1 MVMYVMIE
9 YVVVMVLMECLFR
22 DEFCC
27 DWLVS
32 VFWVVGRLCV
42 FGIVMVCFWCV
53 KLCEDDCMW
62 FIVELLV
69 CCDVFLVEGLLVVLF
84 IIGLLDLLEMVCGF
98 SFDVIVEEDVWV
110 FVDVDDLFGEMVVD
124 LVKRVNFVVV
134 DLDVEDKFVVND
146 GGNVVCV
153 VNIVG
158 FIVEVGWV
166 VDDFLVCFV
175 GIDFILVV
183 WIFNVEDVC
192 LVDVVV
198 DSNVNNVWLDFIGGV
213 CFVVD
218 VLDFWFGVI
227 VGFVVVFVVI
237 ICFWVVNFVGC
248 VCLVVVVLGGCC
260 VEVVICI
267 VVDVEDV
274 CLFVSLGF
282 RDVVLGFLVL
292 DVVVFVVGVI
302 VVIIV
307 DDVWIGLLVVGFI

>member
-42 FGIVMVCFWCV
+42 FGIVMVCFWFV

-69 CCDVFLVEGLLVVLF
+69 CCDVFLLVVLVINGF
-84 IIGLLDLLEMVCGF
+84 LDLLEMVCGF

-153 VNIVG
+153 VKIVG
-158 FIVEVGWV
+158 FIVEVDWV

-282 RDVVLGFLVL
+282 RDIVLGFLVL